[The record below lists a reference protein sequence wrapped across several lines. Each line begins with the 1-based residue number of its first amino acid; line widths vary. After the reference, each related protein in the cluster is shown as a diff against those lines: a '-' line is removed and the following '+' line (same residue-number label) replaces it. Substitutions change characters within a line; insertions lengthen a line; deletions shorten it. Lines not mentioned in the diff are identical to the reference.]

1 MIIHKVKVY
10 PSKVKLDKKKQL
22 AWKLAEIAS
31 DNAKLNK
38 KSIEMV
44 INRIIDNASVAIA
57 SLNRKPVISSRE
69 MAMAHSRNNGATV
82 FGLSSNLKFDCE
94 WAAWTNGTAVRELDF
109 HDTFL
114 AADYSHPGDNIP
126 PLLAVAQQNKKS
138 GIDLLRGIITAYEV
152 QVNLVKGIC
161 LHKHKVDHIAHL
173 GPSVAAGIGSMLKL
187 NTETIYQSIQQS
199 LHTTISTRQ
208 SRKGEISSWKAFAPA
223 HAGKLAIEAV
233 DRTMRG
239 EGAPSPIYEGEDSV
253 IARILDGKKALY
265 KIPLP
270 KKNEEKKAILETYT
284 KEYSAEYQAQA
295 LIDIAKKL
303 NKKIPNLNQI
313 KKIDIYTSHHTHYV
327 IGTGANDP
335 QKMDPKSSRETL
347 DHSIMYIF
355 AVALEDADWHHI
367 KSYTK
372 SRAARKSTIKIWHS
386 IKTHEDKKW
395 TKKYHDPNP
404 KNKSFGAK
412 VIVTLKNGKKFSE
425 ELDKADAHPYGA
437 RPFKRENYINKFLT
451 LTEDIISKN
460 ESNRFLKTVQNLR
473 KLKSGQLNKLNI
485 EINKSKLK
493 RNLKKA
499 IF

>member
-1 MIIHKVKVY
+1 MITHTIKVY
-10 PSKVKLDKKKQL
+10 PSKFRLSKRKQL
-22 AWKLAEIAS
+22 AWKIAEIAS

-38 KSIEMV
+38 DSVEMV

-57 SLNRKPVISSRE
+57 SLNRSAVISSRE
-69 MAMAHSRNNGATV
+69 MALKHQRKKGATV
-82 FGLSSNLKFDCE
+82 FGIKSKILFDCE

-126 PLLAVAQQNKKS
+126 PLLAVAQQKGLN
-138 GIDLLRGIITAYEV
+138 GYDLLKGIITAYEV

-161 LHKHKVDHIAHL
+161 LHEHKVDHIAHL
-173 GPSVAAGIGSMLKL
+173 GPSVAAGIGAMLKL
-187 NTETIYQSIQQS
+187 NTETIYQSIQQA

-233 DRTMRG
+233 DRAMRG

-253 IARILDGKKALY
+253 IARILGGKNAKY
-265 KIPLP
+265 KVPLP
-270 KKNEEKKAILETYT
+270 KKKEPKKAILETYT

-303 NKKIPNLNQI
+303 NRKIKNLDQI
-313 KKIDIYTSHHTHYV
+313 NKIDIYTSHHTHNV

-335 QKMDPKSSRETL
+335 QKMDPNASRETL

-355 AVALEDADWHHI
+355 AVALEDASWHHV
-367 KSYTK
+367 KSYSK
-372 SRAARKSTIKIWHS
+372 SRANKTSTIKIWRS

-412 VIVTLKNGKKFSE
+412 VIITMKNGKKVVE
-425 ELDKADAHPYGA
+425 ELERADAHPYGS
-437 RPFKRENYINKFLT
+437 RPFKRENYINKFLI
-451 LTEDIISKN
+451 LTKDKLSKK
-460 ESNRFLKTVQNLR
+460 ETSRFLKVVQNLK
-473 KLKSGQLNKLNI
+473 KLKNGELIKLNLEI
-485 EINKSKLK
+485 EKSKLK
-493 RNLKKA
+493 TNIKKG

>member
-138 GIDLLRGIITAYEV
+138 GMDLLRGIITAYEV

-187 NTETIYQSIQQS
+187 NTETIYQSIQQA

-412 VIVTLKNGKKFSE
+412 VIVTLKNGKRLSE